1 MVAPDNKKSSG
12 ISKEYV
18 LETPIND
25 QWHRKSTI
33 NIFILRENINI
44 NPKVNTATEQGITGE
59 VIVGNDMPRANENI
73 GYIKGNINK
82 IMDNRRCLPVLSKVV
97 YPLIVSHNQ
106 MMAIIPQ

>member
-33 NIFILRENINI
+33 N
-44 NPKVNTATEQGITGE
+44 KVNTATEQGITGE
-59 VIVGNDMPRANENI
+59 VIAGNDMPRANENI